1 MKLLQII
8 LIGLTAFSSCAKK
21 VDNNNMAAVS
31 ISKPDS
37 IKTMP
42 NTDSITYLALG
53 DSYTIGES
61 VPLSD
66 SYPYQLT
73 RLLMAKSINVQNTT
87 IIATT
92 GWTTAELIGAIGRSN
107 INNKKFSFVTL
118 LIGVNDQYQNKSQ
131 TAYRADF
138 AQVLNTAINFTG
150 GDSSKVFV
158 LSIPDY
164 GVTPFAAGQDAVI
177 GPLIDQFNA
186 INKDES
192 QKRGVNYLD
201 ITDIS
206 REAATDPSLIAADG
220 LHPSAIMYGKW
231 MQRLEPLVEAQL
243 KKAGH

>member
-8 LIGLTAFSSCAKK
+8 LIGLTAFSGCTKK
-21 VDNNNMAAVS
+21 ADNNIIAN
-31 ISKPDS
+31 INKPDS
-37 IKTMP
+37 IKPMAS
-42 NTDSITYLALG
+42 TDSITCLALG
-53 DSYTIGES
+53 DSYTIGQS
-61 VPLSD
+61 VPLYD

-73 RLLMAKSINVQNTT
+73 HLLKANSYNVQTPT

-92 GWTTAELIGAIGRSN
+92 GWTTADLINAITHSN
-107 INNKKFSFVTL
+107 VNGNKYNFVTL
-118 LIGVNDQYQNKSQ
+118 LIGVNDQFQGKSQ
-131 TAYRADF
+131 SVYRTQF
-138 AQVLNTAINFTG
+138 AQVLNTAINFAN

-192 QKRGVNYLD
+192 KKRGVNYID

-206 REAATDPSLIAADG
+206 RQAAIDPSLIAGDG
-220 LHPSAIMYGKW
+220 LHPSAAMYGKW
-231 MQRLEPLVEAQL
+231 MVRVEPSVEAQL
-243 KKAGH
+243 KK